1 MAKFAS
7 KKKMKFGCLAFPGAV
22 NGQHT
27 GTTSGASFETL
38 SDQED
43 DAGHS
48 VVELGDDTLGLGVGN
63 LKQQAIKNE
72 LAV

>member
-1 MAKFAS
+1 MLGNGPVVRVTILDA
-7 KKKMKFGCLAFPGAV
+7 GDVDAV
-22 NGQHT
+22 ADVLDT
-27 GTTSGASFETL
+27 GDEDAA
-38 SDQED
+38 DQED